1 MDLAQAL
8 PGFRLVLNRKESP
21 CLGSAHMGRGDLAGL
36 AFGEVG
42 GWGEA
47 GKGSVWPMVVVEV
60 LEAVEDGVEGFEGG
74 GQVIG
79 LVELVAPGAVAAL
92 DGSVQLW
99 PLGRELVEGEALVLA
114 GLLEGGL
121 ELRPAIDLEGLDG
134 EGHL

>member
-1 MDLAQAL
+1 
-8 PGFRLVLNRKESP
+8 
-21 CLGSAHMGRGDLAGL
+21 MGRGDLAGL

-92 DGSVQLW
+92 DGSAARTV
-99 PLGRELVEGEALVLA
+99 RERARRGVRHPTGPYPDQQNLFSSMT
-114 GLLEGGL
+114 
-121 ELRPAIDLEGLDG
+121 
-134 EGHL
+134 